1 MHTRGSRTLLDP
13 FTIFAGSRNEEKF
26 LKDESML
33 TARMSAVNIDGN
45 GRSGICKLYDGY
57 SYPIAL
63 GHYLPSFGTPIR
75 VRSAFDRH

>member
-1 MHTRGSRTLLDP
+1 
-13 FTIFAGSRNEEKF
+13 
-26 LKDESML
+26 ML
-33 TARMSAVNIDGN
+33 TARMSAENIVGN

-63 GHYLPSFGTPIR
+63 RHYLPSFGTPIR